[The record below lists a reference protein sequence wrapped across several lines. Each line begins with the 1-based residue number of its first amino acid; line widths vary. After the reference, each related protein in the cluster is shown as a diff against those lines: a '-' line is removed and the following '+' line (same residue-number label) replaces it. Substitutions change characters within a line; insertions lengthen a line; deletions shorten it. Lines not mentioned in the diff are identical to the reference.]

1 MGRHPL
7 ETTQDPEKL
16 FAELINA
23 SLDGHVPQHLL
34 ERLRGLEQQRGEG
47 ADGRPQIRTG
57 CAVSR
62 SNTEPLKPC

>member
-34 ERLRGLEQQRGEG
+34 ERLRSLEQRGARG
-47 ADGRPQIRTG
+47 LTGGRKSGRD
-57 CAVSR
+57 A
-62 SNTEPLKPC
+62 L